1 MMKFLDVIKQML
13 ITNKCLLCHE
23 PISHDNKSG
32 FCEVC
37 IADWNAFLDVKC
49 VRCGYKINECSC
61 MPKLIKQ
68 TSKYGFVTCVFYN
81 PDTSLL
87 ANNLIFTLKR
97 DLDVDLINFF
107 AEMMVKNLNLFAQRH
122 GLNYDEYTVTY
133 VTRREEGIR
142 MYDFDHTKY
151 LAKAVAKKLGI
162 ECQKTILNVGETE
175 QKSLTK
181 VERLE
186 NAKISYEINEKAD
199 VRGRKYLLID
209 DIITSGATM
218 KACADVLRE
227 NGAEEIIP
235 VSFAKN
241 NG

>member
-1 MMKFLDVIKQML
+1 
-13 ITNKCLLCHE
+13 
-23 PISHDNKSG
+23 
-32 FCEVC
+32 
-37 IADWNAFLDVKC
+37 
-49 VRCGYKINECSC
+49 
-61 MPKLIKQ
+61 MPRLIKQ
-68 TSKYGFVTCVFYN
+68 TSKYGFVSCVFYN
-81 PDTSLL
+81 PDTNLV

-107 AEMMVKNLNLFAQRH
+107 VDMMVKNLKSLAKRH
-122 GLNYDEYTVTY
+122 GLNLSEYTVTY
-133 VTRREEGIR
+133 VTRRKAGKR
-142 MYDFDHTKY
+142 KYGFDHTRY
-151 LAKAVAKKLGI
+151 LAKTVAKKLGI
-162 ECQKTILNVGETE
+162 ECQKALLNVGETE

-186 NAKISYEINEKAD
+186 NAKISYKINEKAD
-199 VRGRKYLLID
+199 IRGRKYLLID

-241 NG
+241 N